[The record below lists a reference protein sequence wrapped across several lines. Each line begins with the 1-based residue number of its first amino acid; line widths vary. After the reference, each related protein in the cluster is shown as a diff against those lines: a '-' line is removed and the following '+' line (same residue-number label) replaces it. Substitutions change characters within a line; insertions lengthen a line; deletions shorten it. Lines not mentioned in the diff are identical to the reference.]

1 MSRRLSAFRVVHA
14 KLPPSRSSGRVYTA
28 PPPREEHAR
37 QVRNRVQQ
45 RRLALA
51 RAITLAEFESHRGTR
66 VSTSF
71 LKSPELPKRRE
82 RP

>member
-14 KLPPSRSSGRVYTA
+14 KLPPSRSSGRVYAA
-28 PPPREEHAR
+28 PPSREQHQR

-45 RRLALA
+45 ERQTRA
-51 RAITLAEFESHRGTR
+51 RQITLAEFGSHRGTR

-71 LKSPELPKRRE
+71 LKSPTLPKRRP
-82 RP
+82 R